1 MNATAADD
9 KRTELL
15 SCALRLFVAYGYD
28 GVGVQ
33 QIVEAAGV
41 TKPTL
46 YHYFGNKLGVLEA
59 LLSEQLEGLHAGL
72 VRAAGYQHDLPFT
85 LTEIARVTFAFA
97 RSHPEVFRLHL
108 SLWFAP
114 VQSEAHK
121 VAARFHERHYLI
133 MERLFRE
140 AAQDHGNMKGR
151 HRAYA
156 ATFLGMLHNYVALG
170 LNNHTALND
179 SLAHQAVH
187 QFMHG
192 IFS

>member
-1 MNATAADD
+1 MSAVAED
-9 KRTELL
+9 KRSELL
-15 SCALRLFVAYGYD
+15 TSALRLFAAHGYD

-46 YHYFGNKLGVLEA
+46 YHYFGNKRGLLEA
-59 LLSEQLEGLHAGL
+59 LLDERMGEVHAAL
-72 VRAAGYQHDLPFT
+72 ARAAEYRRDLPAT
-85 LTEIARVTFAFA
+85 LTEIARVLFGFA
-97 RSHPEVFRLHL
+97 RARPDLFRLHL

-114 VQSEAHK
+114 VRSEAHE
-121 VAARFHERHYLI
+121 VAARFHQRDFAVVEK
-133 MERLFRE
+133 LFRE
-140 AAQDHGNMKGR
+140 AVRDHGNMNGR

-156 ATFLGMLHNYVALG
+156 ATFLGMIHHYVALG
-170 LNNHTALND
+170 LNDYAVLDDALTRQ
-179 SLAHQAVH
+179 SVH

>member
-1 MNATAADD
+1 MHDVASDTRSQLVA
-9 KRTELL
+9 
-15 SCALRLFVAYGYD
+15 SALRLFVAHGYD

-46 YHYFGNKLGVLEA
+46 YHYFGSKLGLLEA
-59 LLSEQLEGLHAGL
+59 VLGEQLEDLHKDL
-72 VRAAGYQHDLPFT
+72 KRAAVYRHDLPFT
-85 LTEIARVTFAFA
+85 LNEIARVTFGFA
-97 RSHPEVFRLHL
+97 SMHPEPYRLHL

-114 VQSEAHK
+114 VQSEAYRA
-121 VAARFHERHYLI
+121 VARFHERQFTVV
-133 MERLFRE
+133 ERLFLE
-140 AAQDHGNMKGR
+140 ASHDHGNMKGR

-156 ATFLGMLHNYVALG
+156 ATFLGMLNNYVSL
-170 LNNHTALND
+170 ALNGYAELND
-179 SLAHQAVH
+179 MLVYRAVH